1 MRTADEVHVMLLQE
15 ARYYVGPECE
25 AHTSVILAP
34 SGNVLVWVGP
44 EKVAEETAVG
54 NLSLLACALH
64 GHCSCSCSCNL
75 SLTHVR
81 GSHDAPDLF
90 HRVKV
95 WAETAVHSEDLLVD
109 DGGNG

>member
-1 MRTADEVHVMLLQE
+1 MLLQE

-44 EKVAEETAVG
+44 EEVAEETAVG
-54 NLSLLACALH
+54 NLSLLACALD
-64 GHCSCSCSCNL
+64 GHCCCGCDL
-75 SLTHVR
+75 SLTHVG

-90 HRVKV
+90 HRVKI
-95 WAETAVHSEDLLVD
+95 WAETAVHSEYLLVD
-109 DGGNG
+109 DGGNR